1 MAYPNPNIGDIV
13 ATTLE
18 NRSKKA
24 ADNVTRNNALLNRLE
39 KKGTARP
46 FSGGREI
53 WQEIEYAQ
61 NNTIGWYSGYE
72 TLNVSPSNIFTAA
85 TFPIRQAAVAVSI
98 SGLEELQNSGPEQM
112 IDLIAG
118 RVKNAESTLSALI
131 AQGLYS
137 DGTTPKAIGGLQ
149 YLVNATPASSVGGI
163 DANVWPFWQ
172 NIAYGAVTNGGA
184 AATSANIRRYMD
196 SVYVQ
201 LVRGTD
207 KPDLIVGDNTMWRLF
222 NESLQPI
229 QRIAN
234 ADMANA
240 GFSTIT
246 YMDNIP
252 VVLDGGFQGN
262 TGDPVPIGGA
272 PAGYMYMLNTSYL
285 QYRPH
290 ADRNFVPLNPDRYS
304 INQDAVVKLMAWAG
318 NLTVSNRR
326 LQAVIYPT

>member
-1 MAYPNPNIGDIV
+1 MAYPNANIGDIV

-24 ADNVTRNNALLNRLE
+24 ADNVTRNNALLNRLD
-39 KKGTARP
+39 KKGNARP

-61 NNTIGWYSGYE
+61 NSSIGWYSGYE
-72 TLNVSPSNIFTAA
+72 VLNVSPSNIFTAA

-118 RVKNAESTLSALI
+118 RVKNAESTLTALI
-131 AQGLYS
+131 AQGIYS

-149 YLVNATPASSVGGI
+149 YLVATTTGSVGGI
-163 DANVWPFWQ
+163 DSGTWPFWA
-172 NIAYGAVTNGGA
+172 NTAYGAVTNGGA
-184 AATSANIRRYMD
+184 ATTSANIRRYMD
-196 SVYVQ
+196 SIYVQ
-201 LVRGTD
+201 QVRGTD
-207 KPDLIVGDNTMWRLF
+207 KPNLLVGDNTTWRLF
-222 NESLQPI
+222 NESLQPL
-229 QRIAN
+229 QRITD
-234 ADMANA
+234 ADMAAA
-240 GFSTIT
+240 GFIT
-246 YMDNIP
+246 LEFMGAP

-272 PAGYMYMLNTSYL
+272 PSGYMYFLNTDYI

-290 ADRNFVPLNPDRYS
+290 ADRNMVPLNPDRYS

-318 NLTVSNRR
+318 NMTVSNRR
-326 LQAVIYPT
+326 LQAVLYPS

>member
-1 MAYPNPNIGDIV
+1 VAYPNPNIGDIV

-72 TLNVSPSNIFTAA
+72 VLNVSPSNIFTAA

-272 PAGYMYMLNTSYL
+272 PSGYMYMLNTSYL